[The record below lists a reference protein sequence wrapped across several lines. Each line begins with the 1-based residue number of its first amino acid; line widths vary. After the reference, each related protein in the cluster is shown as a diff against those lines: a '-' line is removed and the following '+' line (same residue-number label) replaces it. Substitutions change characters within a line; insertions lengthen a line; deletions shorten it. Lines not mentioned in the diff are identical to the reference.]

1 MARHGGRATE
11 PGPGTG
17 AHPAAG
23 TAAVPTDPA
32 AAPHPAPDVPTV
44 EARHEPGHT
53 STAMI
58 ALANRVCANFAAA
71 EVARAMAE
79 HASSEAEHAHL
90 IARAEHWEALVNE
103 QWTTLCAAICATVP
117 DGTQVQRFL
126 PVRPLTNGHVEL
138 HVHDTDA
145 HRLVVLFTGAQA
157 LAVGAHLTAYGAL
170 SLDRSGQKLDPGLP
184 HVKAAPPF
192 VDGTTEAWTALD
204 NAVERPPA
212 KS

>member
-1 MARHGGRATE
+1 MARHGGRATT
-11 PGPGTG
+11 PGSGTG
-17 AHPAAG
+17 APTAG
-23 TAAVPTDPA
+23 TPDVSTT
-32 AAPHPAPDVPTV
+32 AAPHPAPDARTV
-44 EARHEPGHT
+44 EAVHEPGHT

-79 HASSEAEHAHL
+79 RASSEAEHAHL

-103 QWTTLCAAICATVP
+103 QWNTLCAAICATVP

-145 HRLVVLFTGAQA
+145 HRHVVLFTGAQA
-157 LAVGAHLTAYGAL
+157 LAVGTHLTAYGAL

-184 HVKAAPPF
+184 HIKAAPPF
-192 VDGTTEAWTALD
+192 ADGTTEAWTALN
-204 NAVERPPA
+204 NAAGHPPHTT
-212 KS
+212 

>member
-11 PGPGTG
+11 PGPGAG

-23 TAAVPTDPA
+23 TSAVPTDPTA
-32 AAPHPAPDVPTV
+32 AAPRTAPDVPTV
-44 EARHEPGHT
+44 EALREPGHT

-71 EVARAMAE
+71 EVARALAE
-79 HASSEAEHAHL
+79 HANSEAEHAHL
-90 IARAEHWEALVNE
+90 IARAEHWDTLVNE
-103 QWTTLCAAICATVP
+103 QWTTLCGAICATVP
-117 DGTQVQRFL
+117 DGTQVERFL

-145 HRLVVLFTGAQA
+145 HRLVVLLTGAQA
-157 LAVGAHLTAYGAL
+157 LAVGTHLTAYGAL

-184 HVKAAPPF
+184 HIKAAPPLA
-192 VDGTTEAWTALD
+192 DSATEPWPT
-204 NAVERPPA
+204 PGQQTPQP
-212 KS
+212 